1 MKLNTD
7 DLRAVLQILKDYDG
21 SADKSTAARLAENF
35 DIFWSKLAPH
45 STNLSNEKRIEL
57 CLTAA
62 ANAAQIGAS
71 EAKSFFDAAA
81 QFVIKDGEL
90 AENSR
95 TGLWQRKQ
103 ISANIAKT
111 QAEIVGVNSQVM
123 KNQVESMSVALSV
136 DDNLLINRLNV
147 RSNVF
152 SATAVANNL
161 DAITNQA
168 SQIYSDIAAIQSHNT
183 WNAFSAK
190 HNEIMINI
198 AKIEPE
204 EVKE

>member
-7 DLRAVLQILKDYDG
+7 DLKAVLQILKDYDG
-21 SADKSTAARLAENF
+21 NAGKTTAARIADNF
-35 DIFWSKLAPH
+35 DIFWERLAPH
-45 STNLSNEKRIEL
+45 TTNISNEKRIEL

-90 AENSR
+90 TENIR

-111 QAEIVGVNSQVM
+111 QAEIVGVNSQVL
-123 KNQVESMSVALSV
+123 KNEVESMSVALSV

-183 WNAFSAK
+183 WAAFSTK
-190 HNEIMINI
+190 HGEIMAEIANI
-198 AKIEPE
+198 APE
-204 EVKE
+204 KVTE